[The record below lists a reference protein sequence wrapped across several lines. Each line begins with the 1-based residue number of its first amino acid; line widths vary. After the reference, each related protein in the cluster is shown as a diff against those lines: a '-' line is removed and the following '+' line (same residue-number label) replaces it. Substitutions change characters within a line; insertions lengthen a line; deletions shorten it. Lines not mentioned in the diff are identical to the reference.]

1 MTRIIL
7 FSALFVLLAGCSMA
21 GPGIA
26 QVGSAPTA
34 GNVEQTTYNSQ
45 WVNQEDSAIHD
56 LENTQHMSVDISN
69 HKLGI
74 RNRADRTD
82 GEGEITRGYVPA
94 WKKRQN
100 ARKAARKAERKSKG
114 GITTMPEEQKQR
126 EPNE

>member
-1 MTRIIL
+1 
-7 FSALFVLLAGCSMA
+7 MA

-45 WVNQEDSAIHD
+45 WVNKDDSAIHD
-56 LENTQHMSVDISN
+56 LENTQHMSVDISE

-74 RNRADRTD
+74 RNRADLD
-82 GEGEITRGYVPA
+82 GEVTGGYVPA

-100 ARKAARKAERKSKG
+100 ARKAARRAELKSKG
-114 GITTMPEEQKQR
+114 GIITMREEQAVRDGK
-126 EPNE
+126 